1 MNHLIVFIAQYLF
14 IASALGVI
22 SYGLTLAREQK
33 INFAIHTVVGGI
45 ISLAFIKLA
54 ALLYNDPRPFVSD
67 HITPLIHHAADNGF
81 PSDHTALTA
90 YLGFLVLM
98 YSRKLGIALLMI
110 ALLIGSA
117 RVAAGIHHPIDI
129 IGGFIIGAIGA
140 YLGSLVRRRQ
150 RQPV

>member
-1 MNHLIVFIAQYLF
+1 MSPLIVFIAQYLF
-14 IASALGVI
+14 IASVLGVI
-22 SYGLTLAREQK
+22 GYGLTLAREQK
-33 INFAIHTVVGGI
+33 IDFAIHTVVGGI
-45 ISLAFIKLA
+45 ISLAFIQLA
-54 ALLYNDPRPFVSD
+54 GLLYNDPRPFVSD
-67 HITPLIHHAADNGF
+67 RITPLIHHAADNGF

-110 ALLIGSA
+110 ALLIGIA
-117 RVAAGIHHPIDI
+117 RVAAGIHHPVDI

-150 RQPV
+150 RQPL